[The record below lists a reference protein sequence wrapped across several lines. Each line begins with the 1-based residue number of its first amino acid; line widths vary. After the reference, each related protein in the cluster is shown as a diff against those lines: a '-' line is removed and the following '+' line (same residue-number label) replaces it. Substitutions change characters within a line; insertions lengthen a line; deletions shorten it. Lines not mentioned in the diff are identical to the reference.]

1 MNEEQKKSN
10 GLFEYD
16 YTNNIETT
24 QEELKEKGNRMI
36 DAIIFFQYKK
46 SNPNLTADELEQVL
60 TEKYG
65 KEKAL
70 QIISDAEDMKRMA
83 EIDKMNK
90 DAYSVHMEY
99 VEKKKEEERKN
110 HIIDEIIRFKTENQD
125 IPADLFREEFI
136 KKFMSSTL
144 GKSDSDKK
152 AAAEQIYKRR
162 KKFMFDDN
170 SIIHAKFTIDQSH
183 FDLFLNNFFDNE
195 GNCVIHGVDLTKE
208 EAYEKINKLK
218 KENEQKKNKE
228 LEIKQKAFL
237 ESIRKEGQDF
247 SDTFNDEQ
255 MSILNEVNSID
266 YSLPPYGMLFV
277 NIKLNALD
285 YSDEQIMELFSTG
298 FLNMNIENDLGVKS
312 IGVDNNKYG
321 LDSIIFLK
329 KIGSLFMSKEE
340 IQNNLNKEE
349 IKRNAIVEGILNYKR
364 KVENIDS
371 GTIENESKPG
381 QLSGGRHI

>member
-110 HIIDEIIRFKTENQD
+110 HIYR
-125 IPADLFREEFI
+125 
-136 KKFMSSTL
+136 
-144 GKSDSDKK
+144 
-152 AAAEQIYKRR
+152 
-162 KKFMFDDN
+162 
-170 SIIHAKFTIDQSH
+170 
-183 FDLFLNNFFDNE
+183 
-195 GNCVIHGVDLTKE
+195 
-208 EAYEKINKLK
+208 
-218 KENEQKKNKE
+218 
-228 LEIKQKAFL
+228 
-237 ESIRKEGQDF
+237 
-247 SDTFNDEQ
+247 
-255 MSILNEVNSID
+255 
-266 YSLPPYGMLFV
+266 
-277 NIKLNALD
+277 
-285 YSDEQIMELFSTG
+285 
-298 FLNMNIENDLGVKS
+298 
-312 IGVDNNKYG
+312 
-321 LDSIIFLK
+321 
-329 KIGSLFMSKEE
+329 
-340 IQNNLNKEE
+340 
-349 IKRNAIVEGILNYKR
+349 
-364 KVENIDS
+364 
-371 GTIENESKPG
+371 
-381 QLSGGRHI
+381 